1 MQFCHKGYTVFAF
14 SDTCGHHRNLKVPEN
29 ADVVICA
36 GNAVEDE
43 LKGREYDDFIEWFAG
58 LPAKWKLFIPG
69 TCEMS
74 FSMGQCD
81 EIVRAMS
88 AKGITCLQD
97 AVEDCDGI
105 IIGAISGNLKIA
117 DEDIP
122 TDLDMLVTHCPPYGI
137 LDDGLGSPD
146 ILRFVLKSKPLYHL
160 FGHVRVTEGQSLRRG
175 QTFYANAS
183 CFFRASVP
191 RLQGPAGK
199 FLPGICR
206 WIKNG
211 ELVLDSERAC
221 EILNIFLHILEDH
234 PAFYF
239 FDEDFN
245 GQSREFLE
253 SSLNLE
259 LGDNAY
265 HRPDNVFYE
274 AVRMNSYE
282 DVLEYADYAPDW
294 CIIISE
300 EAYKEHTDNGENVF
314 YFLVRSDMQ
323 NVPRLPGK
331 EFPKDEY
338 GLSLMAVCVTPKGGI
353 SSITSRWNYGDDQ
366 DCFLTLSELE
376 LLVGRKIIDQMLN
389 AVWL

>member
-1 MQFCHKGYTVFAF
+1 M
-14 SDTCGHHRNLKVPEN
+14 
-29 ADVVICA
+29 
-36 GNAVEDE
+36 
-43 LKGREYDDFIEWFAG
+43 
-58 LPAKWKLFIPG
+58 
-69 TCEMS
+69 
-74 FSMGQCD
+74 
-81 EIVRAMS
+81 
-88 AKGITCLQD
+88 
-97 AVEDCDGI
+97 
-105 IIGAISGNLKIA
+105 
-117 DEDIP
+117 
-122 TDLDMLVTHCPPYGI
+122 
-137 LDDGLGSPD
+137 
-146 ILRFVLKSKPLYHL
+146 
-160 FGHVRVTEGQSLRRG
+160 
-175 QTFYANAS
+175 
-183 CFFRASVP
+183 
-191 RLQGPAGK
+191 
-199 FLPGICR
+199 
-206 WIKNG
+206 
-211 ELVLDSERAC
+211 
-221 EILNIFLHILEDH
+221 NIFLHILEDH

-376 LLVGRKIIDQMLN
+376 LLVGRKIIDQMLT
-389 AVWL
+389 LQL